1 MKPFKIICAILLT
14 AGNAA
19 STIMCWEFLT
29 VSYTPKLLIGLSL
42 GCNVLA
48 LVNIRAKVLR
58 VITYIVASV
67 VLIVGLFYAIYC
79 RRPLGFWVA
88 ISACIV
94 ITIYFLSELGL
105 KSRKNNFVTK
115 MTAVIAL
122 ITIFVLNTFSVTFV
136 FTSKNSGIENGPETM
151 WDSESQAAFDEI
163 CSDAATD
170 KEIAF
175 AAYNWIL
182 NNCTYDNDYEPVFQ
196 CFNVKRTLSLKSGI
210 CYDFA
215 NLFTAIC
222 RSQGVSCYCL
232 NGMKKTDTQLQH
244 SWNRVYFDGT
254 WWNLDTTYDV
264 ARHNRSPE
272 LSLYGFHA
280 CEELYSQD
288 EDFYITK
295 TY

>member
-1 MKPFKIICAILLT
+1 ML
-14 AGNAA
+14 GVNAY
-19 STIMCWEFLT
+19 LT
-29 VSYTPKLLIGLSL
+29 VRMWGFLQMSYTPRLLIGLSL
-42 GCNVLA
+42 GCSVLV
-48 LVNIRAKVLR
+48 LVNIKAKVLR
-58 VITYIVASV
+58 ATTYIVASV

-94 ITIYFLSELGL
+94 ITIYFLSESGP
-105 KSRKNNFVTK
+105 KSWKDNFVTK
-115 MTAVIAL
+115 MTVVIAL
-122 ITIFVLNTFSVTFV
+122 VAVFVLTAFSVTFV
-136 FTSKNSGIENGPETM
+136 FMSKNSSIENGPETM
-151 WDSESQAAFDEI
+151 WSSESQALLDEI
-163 CSDAATD
+163 CADAASD

-182 NNCTYDNDYEPVFQ
+182 NNCMYDDDFEPVFQ

-210 CYDFA
+210 CYNFA
-215 NLFTAIC
+215 NLFAAIC
-222 RSQGVSCYCL
+222 RSQGVPCYCL
-232 NGMKKTDTQLQH
+232 DGIKKTDTQMQH

-254 WWNLDTTYDV
+254 WWNLDLSYDV

-280 CEELYSQD
+280 CANLYSPD
-288 EDFYITK
+288 DDFIVTK